1 MKLHVLYCCQTQ
13 RSEQWTL
20 LSDALEFSL
29 KGVGKE
35 WLWCVDPID
44 GTTNFAS
51 GLPVS
56 GYSLNFLLKKLPE
69 LISIF
74 SNAQL
79 CVVSIGVAYKEQV
92 VVGLV
97 YNPVLEDM
105 YTAIRG
111 QGAFCNG
118 ARIRVAEG
126 EINEAVINCGCKK
139 DTFSANHFPTSTFSF
154 I

>member
-1 MKLHVLYCCQTQ
+1 MSSHSPMSYNVRL
-13 RSEQWTL
+13 E
-20 LSDALEFSL
+20 LSPISLDHPTTDALEFSL
-29 KGVGKE
+29 KGDGKE

-56 GYSLNFLLKKLPE
+56 SKLFYRVRNKYFR
-69 LISIF
+69 SINLCSPF
-74 SNAQL
+74 YKL

-105 YTAIRG
+105 YTTIRG
-111 QGAFCNG
+111 QGALCNG
-118 ARIRVAEG
+118 KPIKVAEG
-126 EINEAVINCGCKK
+126 EISEAVVNCGC
-139 DTFSANHFPTSTFSF
+139 TCTLSLS